1 MVFEDT
7 EENARD
13 FAAAPIRAS
22 PSSYDERSR
31 MAVDYGV
38 TGVPE
43 TYFID
48 AQGILRDKVAAPID
62 ASHDDW
68 RSSPR

>member
-1 MVFEDT
+1 M
-7 EENARD
+7 
-13 FAAAPIRAS
+13 I
-22 PSSYDERSR
+22 DERSR

-48 AQGILRDKVAAPID
+48 AAGILRDKVAAPID
-62 ASHDDW
+62 PQTLTEKVAALKQPAGRVSEVV
-68 RSSPR
+68 R